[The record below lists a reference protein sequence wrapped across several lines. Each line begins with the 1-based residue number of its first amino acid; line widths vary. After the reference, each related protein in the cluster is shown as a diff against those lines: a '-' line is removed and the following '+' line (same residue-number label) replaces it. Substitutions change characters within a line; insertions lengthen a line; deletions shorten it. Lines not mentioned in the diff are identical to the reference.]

1 MDLIPDINLQARLV
15 RRANQLSVIVLLI
28 GLLVLV
34 GWQFDIEILKRM
46 ITGFV
51 AMNPVSACCFILLS
65 ASFLL
70 ITGHP
75 NKRPALFAGYF
86 IAGIVSTIGF
96 LKVLDL
102 VFDFHINPDLI
113 LYVGKI
119 KATTI
124 YGRPN
129 FMAPNTA
136 MCFLLSGLSLLIF
149 HSKSQR
155 KLPAV
160 QLIALIVS
168 FLGLLSILGY
178 VYQVRSFYEVPL
190 FIPMA
195 LPTSICFFLTA
206 TSILLAQ
213 PAKGLMRDFTSTSSG
228 SVNAHALIP
237 AAIIVP
243 TLLGLFRLYG
253 DWAGLYSKE
262 FGVAVFALSII
273 IVFLG
278 LIWYNSILLNKRDL
292 LKKQSEEAL
301 EKSRQEI
308 IYLGGLVE
316 KSSDGIISM
325 DADFKIKTWNKGAES
340 IYGFTSA
347 EVVGKGSREVLQSDT
362 SVAQLDDL
370 RKNII
375 SHGYWTGEI
384 NQFSKK
390 GEPVSCLLSTTVLKN
405 EDQVTTGYLT
415 IVKDITERK
424 KKENRIIESEA
435 KLKKANEEMEAFTYS
450 VSHDLRAPLRSIV
463 GFTSILE
470 DDYTNKLDDEAKR
483 LMGVIKRNTLKMG
496 TLIDDL
502 LTFSKLSKQD
512 ILKTVVHTND
522 LVKEVITELDE
533 KHDRNNIEWC
543 ISTLPDMFA
552 DINSIRQVWVN
563 LLSNAIKYSGK
574 KEDPKIIINANGKDH
589 HAVFS
594 VQDNGVG
601 FDQKY
606 SHKLFKVFQRLH
618 GASEFEGTG
627 VGLAIVEKIIS
638 KHGGKVWVEAE
649 QGKGATFSFS
659 LPSK

>member
-1 MDLIPDINLQARLV
+1 MNLIPDIKLQTSLKH
-15 RRANQLSVIVLLI
+15 RAKLLSLIVSLI
-28 GLLVLV
+28 GFLVLV
-34 GWQFDIEILKRM
+34 GWQFDIEFLKRM
-46 ITGFV
+46 IAGFV
-51 AMNPVSACCFILLS
+51 AMNPLSACCFILLS

-70 ITGHP
+70 LTGDQ
-75 NKRPALFAGYF
+75 NKRSAIFAGYL
-86 IAGIVSTIGF
+86 IAAIVLTIGL
-96 LKVLDL
+96 LKSLDL
-102 VFDFHINPDLI
+102 VFNFNIKPDL
-113 LYVGKI
+113 LFYARKI
-119 KATTI
+119 KESTI

-136 MCFLLSGLSLLIF
+136 ICFLLSGLSLLLL
-149 HSKSQR
+149 HTRSGR
-155 KLPAV
+155 KLPTV

-178 VYQVRSFYEVPL
+178 IYQVRSFYEVPL

-195 LPTSICFFLTA
+195 LPTAICFFFIGI
-206 TSILLAQ
+206 SILLAQ
-213 PAKGLMRDFTSTSSG
+213 PAKGVMRDFTSTSSG
-228 SVNAHALIP
+228 SINAHALIP

-243 TLLGLFRLYG
+243 TFLGLFRLYG
-253 DWAGLYSKE
+253 DWAGLYTKE
-262 FGVAVFALSII
+262 FGVAVFALSNI

-292 LKKQSEEAL
+292 LKKESEEAL

-340 IYGFTSA
+340 IYGFTA
-347 EVVGKGSREVLQSDT
+347 GEVMGKDLRELLKSDT
-362 SVAQLDDL
+362 SVSQLDEL
-370 RKNII
+370 RAHIQ
-375 SHGYWTGEI
+375 SQGYWTGEI
-384 NQFSKK
+384 NQVSKL
-390 GEPVSCLLSTTVLKN
+390 GEPVICLISTTGLMN
-405 EDQVTTGYLT
+405 ENEITTGYLT

-424 KKENRIIESEA
+424 RKENLIIESEA
-435 KLKKANEEMEAFTYS
+435 KLKKVNEEMEAFTYS

-470 DDYTNKLDDEAKR
+470 DDYTSKLDDEAKR

-512 ILKTVVHTND
+512 IIKTNIDTNE
-522 LVKEVITELDE
+522 LVNEVIAELDN
-533 KHDRNNIEWC
+533 KHGHANIEWC
-543 ISTLPDMFA
+543 ISEMPAMYA
-552 DINSIRQVWVN
+552 DVNSIRQVWIN
-563 LLSNAIKYSGK
+563 LVSNAIKYSGK
-574 KEDPKIIINANGKDH
+574 KTDPKIIIKGHVEKH
-589 HAVFS
+589 QTYFS
-594 VQDNGVG
+594 IQDNGVG

-606 SHKLFKVFQRLH
+606 SNKLFKVFQRLH

-627 VGLAIVEKIIS
+627 VGLAIVEKIIA
-638 KHGGKVWVEAE
+638 KHGGKIEVEAE
-649 QGKGATFSFS
+649 QDKGAKFYFK